1 MANVD
6 KVQELLRLQRVS
18 KYRGEEKFC
27 KIHSEKKENFI
38 NEIGRG
44 WQESKELLKVDLWP

>member
-1 MANVD
+1 MENAD
-6 KVQELLRLQRVS
+6 KVEELLRLQRVS
-18 KYRGEEKFC
+18 KYQGEEKFC

>member
-18 KYRGEEKFC
+18 KYQGEEKFC
-27 KIHSEKKENFI
+27 KTHSEKKENFI

>member
-1 MANVD
+1 MENVD

-18 KYRGEEKFC
+18 KHQGEEKFC

-44 WQESKELLKVDLWP
+44 WQELKELLKVDLWP

>member
-18 KYRGEEKFC
+18 KYQGEEKFC
-27 KIHSEKKENFI
+27 KIHSEKKENVI

>member
-18 KYRGEEKFC
+18 KYQGEEKFC
-27 KIHSEKKENFI
+27 KTHSEKKENFI

-44 WQESKELLKVDLWP
+44 WQESKELLKLDLWP